1 MGSSLWGSERLRFM
15 GGMTNGN
22 DICHYHTPATDSSEK
37 PISPHRHFSTKKT
50 HLVHSTSGVLAAA
63 DYSNTFPVDFAVER
77 HAIPVSMTTLK
88 FPLIA
93 TCKRYKIFQVLGC
106 LVIQTV
112 GPRHEIPVYLSSCLS
127 CLHHICQLLG
137 IRRWCV
143 SWGTMRWGELSLG
156 LS

>member
-1 MGSSLWGSERLRFM
+1 MATTYATTILPRQTARKNQSHLTDISL
-15 GGMTNGN
+15 
-22 DICHYHTPATDSSEK
+22 P
-37 PISPHRHFSTKKT
+37 KKT

-88 FPLIA
+88 FPLRA

-112 GPRHEIPVYLSSCLS
+112 GPRHEIPVNLSSCLS

>member
-1 MGSSLWGSERLRFM
+1 MGESGVEPMGQRVSEVHRWHDEWQRHMPLPYSRDRQL
-15 GGMTNGN
+15 GKTNLTSPTFLYQKN
-22 DICHYHTPATDSSEK
+22 TPGAC
-37 PISPHRHFSTKKT
+37 
-50 HLVHSTSGVLAAA
+50 TSGVLVAA

-106 LVIQTV
+106 LVIQTI

-137 IRRWCV
+137 TRCSCV
-143 SWGTMRWGELSLG
+143 SW
-156 LS
+156 